1 MSNAPFK
8 MKGWSPFTAVDRNR
22 SRSKYR
28 VPGFFASSR
37 KKRSCVMGH
46 ELKSQP
52 EATRKDI
59 VKSVKDMSK
68 KEIRQYISNVKKQ
81 DSYRR

>member
-1 MSNAPFK
+1 MAFK
-8 MKGWSPFTAVDRNR
+8 MKGSPFTDRNR

-28 VPGFFASSR
+28 APGIFASSR
-37 KKRSCVMGH
+37 KKKSWVMGH

-59 VKSVKDMSK
+59 VKIVKNMSK
-68 KEIRQYISNVKKQ
+68 KEIRQYISHQKKQ